1 MKVTWSYDGKTSQTR
16 VIVKDDSK
24 ICSECNGY
32 DGHFA
37 ECSKLEEIRERERT
51 EEQIRILQEAVN
63 EACRKDTS
71 HIKELSSN

>member
-32 DGHFA
+32 DGHFN
-37 ECSKLEEIRERERT
+37 ECSKLKEIE
-51 EEQIRILQEAVN
+51 LQERLD
-63 EACRKDTS
+63 EACRNDTS
-71 HIKELSSN
+71 HTKELSSN

>member
-24 ICSECNGY
+24 ICSECDAY

-37 ECSKLEEIRERERT
+37 ECSKLLEIK
-51 EEQIRILQEAVN
+51 LQERLD
-63 EACRKDTS
+63 EACHNDKS
-71 HIKELSSN
+71 HTERLAEN